1 MSLFR
6 KIKSAFIIEGEGGDK
21 KQPVANEEPEESIP
35 QQQEAVDAPPLDI
48 GSYDT
53 GEGKINKK
61 FTNILLKAVEAHNK
75 EGFDYIEFKRSLQNL
90 KKMDMDEPT
99 VYKSAFAT
107 AQTLGATPDGLIES
121 ANGYLGVLE
130 EEERKFQQAL
140 ANQRAKQIDGRMTR
154 MQQMEETIREKEAKI
169 QQLQAEIED
178 YKAKLEASKGEIEEA
193 TKKVEATGMDFMASY
208 RNLVDQIRKDVDN
221 IRQYLN

>member
-6 KIKSAFIIEGEGGDK
+6 KIKSAFIIEGEEGDK
-21 KQPVANEEPEESIP
+21 KQPVDNEGEAESLPKQEE
-35 QQQEAVDAPPLDI
+35 ADAPQIDI
-48 GSYDT
+48 TSYDT
-53 GEGKINKK
+53 GEGKINTK
-61 FTNILLKAVEAHNK
+61 FTNILLKAVDAHNK

-107 AQTLGATPDGLIES
+107 AQTLGATPEGLIES

-154 MQQMEETIREKEAKI
+154 MQQMEETIRSKEAKI
-169 QQLQAEIED
+169 QQLQTEIEEH
-178 YKAKLEASKGEIEEA
+178 KAKLEASRGEIEEA

>member
-6 KIKSAFIIEGEGGDK
+6 KIKSAFIIEGEEGAK
-21 KQPVANEEPEESIP
+21 KESEEKSAKEEATSQKEEIAEP
-35 QQQEAVDAPPLDI
+35 TPIDI
-48 GSYDT
+48 ATYDT

-61 FTNILLKAVEAHNK
+61 FTNILLKAIEAHNK

-121 ANGYLGVLE
+121 ANRYLGVLE
-130 EEERKFQQAL
+130 EEERKFQHAL
-140 ANQRAKQIDGRMTR
+140 ANQRAKQIDGRMTQ
-154 MQQMEETIREKEAKI
+154 MQQLEETIRAKEAKI
-169 QQLQAEIED
+169 QQLQSEIED
-178 YKAKLEASKGEIEEA
+178 HRAKLEASKGEIEEA
-193 TKKVEATGMDFMASY
+193 TQKVEATGMDFMASY
-208 RNLVDQIRKDVDN
+208 RNLVEQIRKDVDN